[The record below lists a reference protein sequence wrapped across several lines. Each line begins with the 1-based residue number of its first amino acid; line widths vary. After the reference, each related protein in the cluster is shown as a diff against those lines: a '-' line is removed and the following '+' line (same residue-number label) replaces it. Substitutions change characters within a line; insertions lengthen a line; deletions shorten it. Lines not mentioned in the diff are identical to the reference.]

1 MNSKVWI
8 RKALSMCLAVAIL
21 ATYSMVALAGTEKV
35 AGELLV
41 SGKNINGETPFVKVN
56 GEAAQSG
63 RSIFSSSTIATPE
76 NTSAVINLGKVGK
89 IELAPN
95 TTMTLSFNEKGISGD
110 LISGRVTVLGASDS
124 VNIRTAEGNLLKLG
138 VGESAVSSAQD
149 DDEDEKDGAGWW
161 VWALVFG
168 GAIAGVVIAATSDN
182 NRVALGGGSTVVSPT
197 R

>member
-8 RKALSMCLAVAIL
+8 RKALSMCLAVAIF

-35 AGELLV
+35 AGELSV
-41 SGKNINGETPFVKVN
+41 SGKNIVKVN

-95 TTMTLSFNEKGISGD
+95 TTMILSFNEKGITGD
-110 LISGRVTVLGASDS
+110 LVSGRVTVLGASDS
-124 VNIRTAEGNLLKLG
+124 VNIKTAEGKVLQLG
-138 VGESAVSSAQD
+138 IGESATSNAQD
-149 DDEDEKDGAGWW
+149 DDEDEKGGGGWW